1 MKRSA
6 SWWRAAGGLQ
16 TLLAV
21 ALCIPLSGCAT
32 IKDLG
37 LPDIHLPALSL
48 AEPPMPVIGRA
59 VKIPLAEEPA
69 LLFDTLE
76 TDELTQV
83 PGYLD
88 LPDGKPR
95 GAVVLLHGCQGLD
108 LGTRLSMI
116 AWSEWWNSQGF
127 ATLAVDS
134 LGPRG
139 VEQACIG
146 EVNRERGDLIVRRAD
161 ALAAA
166 QYLARAFGLPAA
178 RIGLQGFSH
187 GGQAAISLARDGAR
201 DLGWVI
207 ALYPGCDGRPERVRL
222 PTLVLLGEKDEWT
235 GGSFCDETPEASEG
249 IKVVVLPHATHLFDQ
264 PLPAHIAYGYE
275 VDYAPD
281 AVATARKKIRKFVA
295 RSEK

>member
-1 MKRSA
+1 MA
-6 SWWRAAGGLQ
+6 
-16 TLLAV
+16 
-21 ALCIPLSGCAT
+21 
-32 IKDLG
+32 DLG
-37 LPDIHLPALSL
+37 LPNITLPALSL
-48 AEPPMPVIGRA
+48 SEPAMPVIGRT
-59 VKIPLAEEPA
+59 VTIPLPEAPER
-69 LLFDTLE
+69 LFDLLD

-88 LPDGKPR
+88 LPEGKPR

-108 LGTRLSMI
+108 FGTRLAMM
-116 AWSEWWNSQGF
+116 AWSEWWASQGF

-134 LGPRG
+134 LAPRG
-139 VEQACIG
+139 VDQACIG

-166 QYLARAFGLPAA
+166 QYLARAFNLPAS

-207 ALYPGCDGRPERVRL
+207 ALYPGCDGRPERVLL
-222 PTLVLLGEKDEWT
+222 PTLVLLGEKDDWT
-235 GGSFCDETPEASEG
+235 GGNFCEETPEASEG
-249 IKVVVLPHATHLFDQ
+249 VKVVVLPHATHLFDQ
-264 PLPAHIAYGYE
+264 PLPAHIAFGYE

-281 AVATARKKIRKFVA
+281 AVATARRKIRKFVA
-295 RSEK
+295 GVAK